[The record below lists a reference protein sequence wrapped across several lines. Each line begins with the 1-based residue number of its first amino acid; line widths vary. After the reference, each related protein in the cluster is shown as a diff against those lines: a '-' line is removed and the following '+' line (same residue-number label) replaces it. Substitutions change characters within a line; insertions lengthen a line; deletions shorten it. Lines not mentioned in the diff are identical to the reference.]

1 MNMKKIIWKI
11 AVLIGV
17 VTLLSVSVASCSQK
31 DPIPGDSDDNEQTG
45 GDNPGENP
53 GENPGDEE
61 YGKLTGD
68 EKVKAFFV
76 NQIADG
82 DWSYSDD
89 KTVEKESVEE
99 VRDAVWKLWKSANL
113 TYQDEEKLPSLPV
126 LGSSKDVF
134 SWVIPKALEGE
145 YINGS
150 FTGNDSKMTFHWGKS
165 SSLAK
170 PEGGYPVFIY
180 LHGSGGPSS
189 EWNTGYSF
197 CQGWARSVSGIYFDP
212 LIPNGVTDGGFSL
225 YRWWQKGKQYVW
237 NRLIRQLYIST
248 YANPDRLFF
257 VGASEGAYGSARLA
271 TIYADYLAGIGPMAG
286 GEPLV
291 TAPVEN
297 CANIAYYLMTGSE
310 DNGYGRNLITKYTKE
325 ALDALSSEHSGYYDH
340 NVIIAQGKHHSDI
353 DYVSPLWLKD
363 KVRKPYPKYVN
374 WERLDQDGIYR
385 EGFYNLFIPDGGKP
399 SDRRQYEMT
408 ISGNVIDIKVSS
420 VSYTPVQWAPEPYNN
435 AVRYDRTSTTVSGG
449 KIRIYLCDELVDLD
463 QAVVVKVNGIE
474 VFNGKLERRYE
485 TVVNSC
491 AIYFDPS
498 RLYTS
503 SVEVDY

>member
-11 AVLIGV
+11 AVLIGL
-17 VTLLSVSVASCSQK
+17 VTLLSVSVASCNQK
-31 DPIPGDSDDNEQTG
+31 DPIPGDPDVNEQ
-45 GDNPGENP
+45 P
-53 GENPGDEE
+53 
-61 YGKLTGD
+61 GKLIIDD

-76 NQIADG
+76 NRIADG
-82 DWSYSDD
+82 DWIYSDD
-89 KTVEKESVEE
+89 RTLKKESVEE
-99 VRDAVWKLWKSANL
+99 VRDAVWKLWKNANL
-113 TYQDEEKLPSLPV
+113 SYQDEEKLPSLPV
-126 LGSSKDVF
+126 LGSGSKDVF

-145 YINGS
+145 YLNGS

-165 SSLAK
+165 KSLAK

-189 EWNTGYSF
+189 EWNTGYYF
-197 CQGWARSVSGIYFDP
+197 CQEWASSVSGIYFDP
-212 LIPNGVTDGGFSL
+212 LIPNGVTESSGFSL
-225 YRWWQKGKQYVW
+225 YRWWQKGKQYIW
-237 NRLIRQLYIST
+237 NRLIRQLFIST

-340 NVIIAQGKHHSDI
+340 NVIIAQGKHHSNI

-374 WERLDQDGIYR
+374 WDRVDQDGIYR

-420 VSYTPVQWAPEPYNN
+420 VSYTPVQWAPEPYKN
-435 AVRYDRTSTTVSGG
+435 AVRYDRTSTKVSGG

-463 QAVVVKVNGIE
+463 QPVVVKVNGKE
-474 VFNGKLERRYE
+474 VFNGMLERRFE
-485 TVVNSC
+485 DMVNSC

-503 SVEVDY
+503 SVEVEY

>member
-1 MNMKKIIWKI
+1 MNMKRIWKI

-17 VTLLSVSVASCSQK
+17 VTLLSLSVASCSQK

-45 GDNPGENP
+45 GDKPGENP

-76 NQIADG
+76 NRIADG

-113 TYQDEEKLPSLPV
+113 TYKDEDKLPSLPV

-165 SSLAK
+165 SSLAI

-197 CQGWARSVSGIYFDP
+197 CQGWARSVSGIYCDP

-225 YRWWQKGKQYVW
+225 YR
-237 NRLIRQLYIST
+237 
-248 YANPDRLFF
+248 
-257 VGASEGAYGSARLA
+257 
-271 TIYADYLAGIGPMAG
+271 
-286 GEPLV
+286 
-291 TAPVEN
+291 
-297 CANIAYYLMTGSE
+297 
-310 DNGYGRNLITKYTKE
+310 
-325 ALDALSSEHSGYYDH
+325 
-340 NVIIAQGKHHSDI
+340 
-353 DYVSPLWLKD
+353 
-363 KVRKPYPKYVN
+363 
-374 WERLDQDGIYR
+374 
-385 EGFYNLFIPDGGKP
+385 
-399 SDRRQYEMT
+399 
-408 ISGNVIDIKVSS
+408 
-420 VSYTPVQWAPEPYNN
+420 
-435 AVRYDRTSTTVSGG
+435 
-449 KIRIYLCDELVDLD
+449 
-463 QAVVVKVNGIE
+463 
-474 VFNGKLERRYE
+474 
-485 TVVNSC
+485 
-491 AIYFDPS
+491 
-498 RLYTS
+498 
-503 SVEVDY
+503 

>member
-1 MNMKKIIWKI
+1 MNMKKIILKI

-17 VTLLSVSVASCSQK
+17 VTLLSLSVASCSQK
-31 DPIPGDSDDNEQTG
+31 APIPGDPDDNEQPG
-45 GDNPGENP
+45 GDKPGENP

-76 NQIADG
+76 NRIADG

-89 KTVEKESVEE
+89 RTVERESVEE

-113 TYQDEEKLPSLPV
+113 TYQDENKLPSLPV
-126 LGSSKDVF
+126 LGSSRDVF

-145 YINGS
+145 YLNGS

-197 CQGWARSVSGIYFDP
+197 CQGWARSVSGVYFDP
-212 LIPNGVTDGGFSL
+212 LIPNGVTDSDTGFSL
-225 YRWWQKGKQYVW
+225 YRWWQKGKQYIW

-325 ALDALSSEHSGYYDH
+325 ALDALSSEHSGYYEH

-353 DYVSPLWLKD
+353 DYESPIWLQD
-363 KVRKPYPKYVN
+363 KIRKTYPKYVN
-374 WERLDQDGIYR
+374 WDRLDQDGIYR
-385 EGFYNLFIPDGGKP
+385 
-399 SDRRQYEMT
+399 
-408 ISGNVIDIKVSS
+408 
-420 VSYTPVQWAPEPYNN
+420 
-435 AVRYDRTSTTVSGG
+435 
-449 KIRIYLCDELVDLD
+449 
-463 QAVVVKVNGIE
+463 
-474 VFNGKLERRYE
+474 
-485 TVVNSC
+485 
-491 AIYFDPS
+491 
-498 RLYTS
+498 
-503 SVEVDY
+503 

>member
-17 VTLLSVSVASCSQK
+17 VTLLSVSVASCNQK

-45 GDNPGENP
+45 GDKP

-89 KTVEKESVEE
+89 RTVKRESVEE
-99 VRDAVWKLWKSANL
+99 VRDAVWKLWKNANL
-113 TYQDEEKLPSLPV
+113 TYQDEDKLPSLPV

-134 SWVIPKALEGE
+134 SWGIPKALEGE
-145 YINGS
+145 YVNGS

-165 SSLAK
+165 GDK

-189 EWNTGYSF
+189 EWNTGYSL
-197 CQGWARSVSGIYFDP
+197 CQKWGGMVSGIYFDP
-212 LIPNGVTDGGFSL
+212 LIPNGVTESSGFSL
-225 YRWWQKGKQYVW
+225 YRWWQKGKQYIW
-237 NRLIRQLYIST
+237 NRLIRQLFIST

-257 VGASEGAYGSARLA
+257 IGISEGAYGSARLS
-271 TIYADYLAGIGPMAG
+271 TFYADYLAGIGPIAG
-286 GEPLV
+286 GEPLN

-297 CANIAYYLMTGSE
+297 SANIAYFLRTGSE
-310 DNGYGRNLITKYTKE
+310 DYGYGRSTITKYTGE
-325 ALDALSSEHSGYYDH
+325 ALDALSAAHPGYYDH
-340 NVIIAQGKHHSDI
+340 WVYVEPGASHTSV
-353 DYVSPLWLKD
+353 DYDQAVPWLKD

-408 ISGNVIDIKVSS
+408 ISGNVVDIKVGT
-420 VSYTPVQWAPEPYNN
+420 VRLEGCEWDERYGNCVKYN
-435 AVRYDRTSTTVSGG
+435 RYWQQTSGG

-463 QAVVVKVNGIE
+463 QAVVVKVNGKE
-474 VFNGKLERRYE
+474 VFNGKLERKYE

-503 SVEVDY
+503 SVEVEY